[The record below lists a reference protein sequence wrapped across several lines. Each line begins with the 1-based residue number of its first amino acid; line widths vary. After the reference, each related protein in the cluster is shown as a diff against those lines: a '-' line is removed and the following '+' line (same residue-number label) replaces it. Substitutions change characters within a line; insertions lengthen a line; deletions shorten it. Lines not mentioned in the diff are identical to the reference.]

1 MSEETTYR
9 NKALFASA
17 GTGKTFQLTDRFIY
31 ILHHTL
37 APEKIIALTFTRAA
51 AGEFFVKIV
60 EKLYR
65 ASAEK
70 NEASILS
77 ERLKIDAD
85 QDHYKK
91 LLKLVLQNLH
101 RINLQ
106 TLDSFLHKILNCF
119 GPEIGFTETIELL
132 SENSRILSQKAVRDS
147 IIYEFSL
154 SLIHI

>member
-65 ASAEK
+65 GE
-70 NEASILS
+70 
-77 ERLKIDAD
+77 
-85 QDHYKK
+85 
-91 LLKLVLQNLH
+91 
-101 RINLQ
+101 
-106 TLDSFLHKILNCF
+106 C
-119 GPEIGFTETIELL
+119 
-132 SENSRILSQKAVRDS
+132 
-147 IIYEFSL
+147 
-154 SLIHI
+154 